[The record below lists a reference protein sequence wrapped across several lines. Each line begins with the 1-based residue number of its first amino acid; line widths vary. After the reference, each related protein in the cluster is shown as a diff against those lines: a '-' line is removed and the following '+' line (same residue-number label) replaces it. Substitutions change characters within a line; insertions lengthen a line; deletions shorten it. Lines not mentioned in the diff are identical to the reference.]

1 MGQSQRGW
9 CDAKLFMSE
18 SSLLSLHSA
27 STEQRM
33 FIIRTVNKEVN
44 TMARLSTRM
53 LFVVLLLTGLLLMGS
68 AFASAQ
74 SARIAFIPKNLGNP
88 FFDAV
93 YSGVEE
99 AAAELGFSTVYIGPA
114 TADPASQISFI
125 QQQVAQQ
132 VTAIII
138 SANDANTVAPALKAA
153 MNRGVTV
160 IAVDADAAV
169 DARQAYIQP
178 VDFSTIGEEQ
188 VKLVADLVGYEGE
201 IAILSATTTAPN
213 QNAWIEGMRAELGK
227 PAYAGI
233 KLVRIAY
240 GDDEPQKSFRETE
253 ALLAAYP
260 NLRGIISPTTVGVAA
275 AAQAL
280 ETNNSTVELTGLGL
294 PNQMRSYIKNGT
306 VTAFQLW
313 DPAEMGYA
321 AVHLVKAIRDGF
333 TPAPGATYSAGKL
346 GDRTFLGDNVLIAGP
361 LTTFTADN
369 IDDFNF

>member
-1 MGQSQRGW
+1 M
-9 CDAKLFMSE
+9 
-18 SSLLSLHSA
+18 
-27 STEQRM
+27 T
-33 FIIRTVNKEVN
+33 
-44 TMARLSTRM
+44 RLSTRTT
-53 LFVVLLLTGLLLMGS
+53 FVAVIVTGLLLMT
-68 AFASAQ
+68 AALASAQ
-74 SARIAFIPKNLGNP
+74 AARIAFIPKNLGNP
-88 FFDAV
+88 FFDSV

-99 AAAELGFSTVYIGPA
+99 AAAELGYSTVYIGPA

-132 VTAIII
+132 VSAIII

-153 MNRGVTV
+153 MARGVTV
-160 IAVDADAAV
+160 IAVDADAAS

-178 VDFSTIGEEQ
+178 VDFDLIGEAQ
-188 VKLVADLVGYEGE
+188 VKLLAELLDFQGE

-213 QNAWIEGMRAELGK
+213 QNAWIEGMQEELSK
-227 PAYAGI
+227 PAYAQME
-233 KLVRIAY
+233 LVRIAY

-253 ALLAAYP
+253 ALMAAYP

-280 ETNNSTVELTGLGL
+280 EANGWSVELTGLGL
-294 PNQMRSYIKNGT
+294 PNEMRSYVKNGT

-321 AVHLVKAIRDGF
+321 AVHLVQAIRDGF
-333 TPAPGATYSAGKL
+333 TPAPGGTYDAGKL
-346 GDRTFLGDNVLIAGP
+346 GQRTLLDNNVIIAGP

-369 IDDFNF
+369 IDDFDF